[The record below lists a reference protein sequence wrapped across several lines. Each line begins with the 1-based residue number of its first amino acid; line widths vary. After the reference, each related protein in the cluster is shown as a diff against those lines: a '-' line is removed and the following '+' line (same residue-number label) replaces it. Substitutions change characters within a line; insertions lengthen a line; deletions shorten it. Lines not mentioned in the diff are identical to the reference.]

1 MKTSQPLSSLSRFFH
16 TVFQWNGKAPRPV
29 SIALIAAAVL
39 LVAGLVLTLFSFL
52 IQWLWAWLVPDLFP
66 AAVRDGSLA
75 GSISLWTAFK
85 ILFALI
91 VVGSLFRSN
100 TSHHVQRKVTKQVL
114 ENVEAATLAKSLA
127 EQEAAVTTGSARVF
141 PSLVDPLTDREL
153 EVLQLLGKGL
163 TNQQIA
169 VQVNLSESTVVYH
182 IGHIFGK
189 LRVNSRVEAAVWAK
203 EHGII

>member
-1 MKTSQPLSSLSRFFH
+1 MKTNQTFPNLARFLRSQ
-16 TVFQWNGKAPRPV
+16 FQWDGKWPKPLLM
-29 SIALIAAAVL
+29 IGIIIAVL
-39 LVAGLVLTLFSFL
+39 LALTLFAFLFSAL
-52 IQWLWAWLVPDLFP
+52 IQVLWTWLVPDLFP

-75 GSISLWTAFK
+75 GSISRWTAFK
-85 ILFALI
+85 ILIVLV

-100 TSHHVQRKVTKQVL
+100 TTQSARKEAKKNVVL
-114 ENVEAATLAKSLA
+114 AAEEAPVVEAAVLTNP
-127 EQEAAVTTGSARVF
+127 GNARVF
-141 PSLVDPLTDREL
+141 PVLVDPLTDREL

-169 VQVNLSESTVVYH
+169 VQLSVSESTVVYH

-189 LRVNSRVEAAVWAK
+189 LRVSSRVEAAVWAK